1 MGQNK
6 YVKVYNSGGPQY
18 NNEEYINGRYMIIGG
33 NRDEWHLCNGA
44 GRTFYARRDDC
55 SEPLAED
62 IVGILGTEPIQNP
75 KRIEKHY
82 ELWEDFE
89 AFDVM
94 VATLSHVEFMG
105 FLKGN
110 ILKYQL
116 RLGNK
121 EGEPVEKDLQKI
133 KTYKQILK
141 ECQNL

>member
-6 YVKVYNSGGPQY
+6 YVKVYNSGRPQY
-18 NNEEYINGRYMIIGG
+18 SNEEYINGRYKILGG

-55 SEPLAED
+55 SEPLAGD
-62 IVGILGTEPIQNP
+62 IAEILGTEPIENP
-75 KRIEKHY
+75 KRKEEHY
-82 ELWEDFE
+82 ELWPGAE

-94 VATLSHVEFMG
+94 KATLSQEEFIG

-116 RLGNK
+116 RLGK
-121 EGEPVEKDLQKI
+121 KKGEPIEKDLQKI
-133 KTYKQILK
+133 NTYKQILK
-141 ECQNL
+141 ESL

>member
-6 YVKVYNSGGPQY
+6 YVKLLKSDGPHHKNSEFVGSWY
-18 NNEEYINGRYMIIGG
+18 RIIGG

-44 GRTFYARRDDC
+44 GNTLYARRDHC
-55 SEPLAED
+55 SEVQNDED
-62 IVGILGTEPIQNP
+62 FWADPTELEEENT
-75 KRIEKHY
+75 KRVEKHY

-94 VATLSHVEFMG
+94 VATLSHVEFIG

-116 RLGNK
+116 RLGKK
-121 EGEPVEKDLQKI
+121 EGESIEKDLQKI
-133 KTYKQILK
+133 ETYKQILK
-141 ECQNL
+141 ESL